1 MAAPIDR
8 LPPERL
14 GIGMEST
21 ARSSHTQ
28 LFTVQLWLEELGDG
42 QAEWR
47 GKVQNVENGE
57 EHYFRQWA
65 VVGRLLRG
73 MVPRVED
80 ALKAKG
86 AVKAKPIIQSQS

>member
-1 MAAPIDR
+1 MAAPIDW

-14 GIGMEST
+14 GIGMGTT
-21 ARSSHTQ
+21 ARSSHTR

-47 GKVQNVENGE
+47 GKLQNVENGE

-65 VVGRLLRG
+65 AVGRLLRG
-73 MVPRVED
+73 MVPRAED
-80 ALKAKG
+80 SLQAKG
-86 AVKAKPIIQSQS
+86 PVKAKPIIQSQP